1 MGEASGLCL
10 QSAAKGGRVRD
21 PKLGQLQDF
30 QTVAAPVTAAVAA
43 VAAVAAEGALEDG
56 FSGGQWRSVPR

>member
-10 QSAAKGGRVRD
+10 QSAAKGGQVRD
-21 PKLGQLQDF
+21 PKLRVF
-30 QTVAAPVTAAVAA
+30 QTVAAPVAAA
-43 VAAVAAEGALEDG
+43 AAEDVGGALEDG